1 MSVFK
6 LILREMGMRK
16 WNVALSL
23 LGLTLTLAFIIS
35 YQTTAEASKRE
46 TRRIVRDIGFNLRI
60 IPESTDMDSFWF
72 NGYSNETMEEGN
84 LTRLATY
91 ENVFMTFNH
100 LEARLQRRFEWRG
113 MTTLLT
119 GISQTIASQGKKPM
133 GYGIEAGSLIIGA
146 QVASQ
151 LQIKKGDTVEIGDKS
166 FKIAEDLLESGA
178 DEDIRIYCAL
188 SDAQDILNMPG
199 KINEIQAIDCL
210 CLTSDEN
217 PLEILRRE
225 LSKALPGAKILHARA
240 MADARARQRQL
251 MDRYFGYTTPFLL
264 IACAIWVGA
273 LTAINVRERRSEI
286 GMLRALGHGSGRIAA
301 LFLGKAAVIGWI
313 ASLLGFGLGAYL
325 ASSFGPEIFKITAK
339 AIQPDYQSLKWAML
353 AAPLFSALAAFIPTS
368 LAIAQD
374 PARTL
379 RED

>member
-1 MSVFK
+1 
-6 LILREMGMRK
+6 MGMRK